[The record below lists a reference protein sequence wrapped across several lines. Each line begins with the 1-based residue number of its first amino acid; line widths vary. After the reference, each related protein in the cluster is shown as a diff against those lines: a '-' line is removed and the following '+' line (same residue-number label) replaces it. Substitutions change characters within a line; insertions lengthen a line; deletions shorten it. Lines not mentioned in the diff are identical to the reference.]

1 MTLIADASAVAA
13 WLMPDES
20 GHDLVALARQHGDFI
35 APTLLWI
42 ELRNILLVAERRQR
56 LKVSGTEDALAA
68 LGRLSISLDA
78 EPSSAAVFRLA
89 RSHGLSGYDALYLEL
104 ALRRSGALATGDI
117 ALVRAARAEGVSVA

>member
-1 MTLIADASAVAA
+1 LPLNVDASAVAA

-20 GHDLVALARQHGDFI
+20 GYDLAALPRQHGDFI

-56 LKVSGTEDALAA
+56 LKVSGTENALAA

-89 RSHGLSGYDALYLEL
+89 RSHGLSGYGALYLEL